1 VAETTDSY
9 YMYRIAFFWVGDNIS
24 IPQWYVESIRLIQGK
39 DIEILQLSDQD
50 TPRISGVD
58 SVIRKQLPTPIM
70 LARLKAYSQV
80 RIDDN
85 TYTFFTDADSLL
97 LNPLNIKLSEDI
109 LLSPRTQDFAIN
121 PNYPE
126 YYEEFQGK
134 FISEVMPFLFG
145 AIALK
150 NNNDFFNQLFE
161 ICEKL
166 PTRFHRWYGD
176 QFALQLAVKGKIISY
191 GLLDPNIHLRIA
203 KSSPSADEL
212 IQLRK
217 EGVQLLTFKGPDSN
231 KSVNIPLTLNKLK
244 ETL

>member
-1 VAETTDSY
+1 MVETTDSY
-9 YMYRIAFFWVGDNIS
+9 YMYRIAFFWVGSDIS
-24 IPQWYVESIRLIQGK
+24 IPQYYVESIRLIQGK
-39 DIEILQLSDQD
+39 DIEILQLSDQN
-50 TPRISGVD
+50 TPCISGVD

-70 LARLKAYSQV
+70 LARLQAYTQV
-80 RIDDN
+80 RMDDR
-85 TYTFFTDADSLL
+85 YTFFTDADSLL
-97 LNPLNIKLSEDI
+97 LNPLNIYPSEDI

-126 YYEEFQGK
+126 FYEEFQGK

-176 QFALQLAVKGKIISY
+176 QFALQQAVKSKVISY

-203 KSSPSADEL
+203 KSPPSSDGL

-231 KSVNIPLTLNKLK
+231 KSVNIPLTLNKLRQ
-244 ETL
+244 TL